1 MGVLFPAIPLAI
13 VARNFRQRSS
23 AGLQRELYAQ
33 FENKNL
39 ESTQRQIL
47 HKMLHRMT
55 LVKWS
60 LFFMGLSFVLDLRNL
75 SVVLNQGE
83 RITILFLNTT
93 VGLMVVGLCLF
104 CVETILSTK
113 ALSDAFL
120 GRQSLTAG
128 LCPDRILWQGK
139 LFNHKPDMSR
149 SPARVH
155 LGLFKQR
162 HVRAKAPLE

>member
-1 MGVLFPAIPLAI
+1 MGVLFQAIPLAI

-39 ESTQRQIL
+39 ESTQQQIL

-104 CVETILSTK
+104 CVKTILSTK

-120 GRQSLTAG
+120 GRQSVTAG
-128 LCPDRILWQGK
+128 LRPGHILWQGK

-162 HVRAKAPLE
+162 HVRAKAPIE